1 MKLREVRVKKF
12 KNILD
17 SNFVKIEDDITCIVG
32 KNESGKTAFLH
43 SLYRLK
49 PARPNVKFYYP
60 DQYPAWLEK
69 RDRQQGV
76 NLEEEIPISAVFEL
90 EDNEIDD
97 LEKKYGNKFLK
108 SHKVKVE
115 KNYKS
120 ELLHEIDYDEQRI
133 VKHFLS
139 KLDIKEEVL
148 KESKKISTIQEIN
161 EWINRLKTDEG
172 EEKET
177 RNLAGVEIETAKK
190 QFFTQKEL
198 NDIIWDDISKYLPD
212 IFYYDEY
219 SSLPYSVNINDVLQ
233 TDPEKLD
240 NNQLTARSLLKL
252 AAAENDYLLNPD
264 YERRK
269 RELEN
274 VANALTDDVL
284 KYWSQNPEL
293 RVQPD
298 ITQKTVTIPKTVN
311 TPQGQQSVLDELKI
325 RIWDQRHS
333 LSLPFNEHST
343 GFQWFFSFL
352 AAFSDYH
359 LNNKPVLILLDE
371 PALGLH
377 AKAQEDFLRFIEED
391 LSKRCQVIYT
401 THSPF
406 MVQSNKLERVR
417 TVEDL
422 GRDKGAK
429 ISQDVL
435 TKDPDTLF
443 PLQGALGYDL
453 VQNLFINANN
463 LIVEGTSDYTYLIV
477 ISDYLQEQKN
487 KNYLDPKWS
496 VLPVGGIDLI
506 PTFVALLGHHLDIT
520 VVVDA
525 QKDGHQKLS
534 NLASKGYLS
543 NKRIITIGNI
553 LGRKY
558 ADIEDL
564 FSIEDYLNI
573 YNIAFHSKLKSDELK
588 GTDPIISRI
597 CRFQNI
603 ESFDHGNPAD
613 ILLRKRDEI
622 LPKLS
627 EQTLKNFGKL
637 FETINNTLQ

>member
-1 MKLREVRVKKF
+1 MKLREVLVRKF

-17 SNFVKIEDDITCIVG
+17 SNSVIIEDDITCIVG

-43 SLYRLK
+43 SLYRLN
-49 PARPNVKFYYP
+49 PARPNAKLYYP

-69 RDRQQGV
+69 RDRLQGID
-76 NLEEEIPISAVFEL
+76 LEKEIPISTVFEL
-90 EDNEIDD
+90 ENNELEE
-97 LEKKYGNKFLK
+97 LEKRFGNNFLK
-108 SHKVKVE
+108 SPKVNVKR
-115 KNYKS
+115 NYKS
-120 ELLHEIDYDEQRI
+120 ELSYDISYDEQKI
-133 VKHFLS
+133 VKQFIS
-139 KLDIKEEVL
+139 QINLDGEIL
-148 KESKKISTIQEIN
+148 KESKKITSVQEID

-172 EEKET
+172 DEKEK
-177 RNLAGVEIETAKK
+177 RNATGLEIEKIKK
-190 QFFTQKEL
+190 QFFIQKEL
-198 NDIIWDDISKYLPD
+198 DQLIWNEISKYLPE

-219 SSLPYSVNINDVLQ
+219 SNLPYSVNIKNILQ
-233 TDPEKLD
+233 TDPKQLD
-240 NNQLTARSLLKL
+240 DDQLTARSLLKL
-252 AAAENDYLLNPD
+252 AAADSEYLLNPD

-298 ITQKTVTIPKTVN
+298 ITQKTVN

-333 LSLPFNEHST
+333 LSLPFDEHST
-343 GFQWFFSFL
+343 GFRWFFSFL
-352 AAFSDYH
+352 AAFSEYDF
-359 LNNKPVLILLDE
+359 NKKPVLILLDE

-377 AKAQEDFLRFIEED
+377 AKAQADFLRFIEER

-422 GRDKGAK
+422 GRVEGAK

-453 VQNLFINANN
+453 VQNLFINTNN
-463 LIVEGTSDYTYLIV
+463 LIVEGTSDYTYLMV
-477 ISDYLQEQKN
+477 ISDFLKSQEN
-487 KNYLDPKWS
+487 KKYLDSKWS
-496 VLPVGGIDLI
+496 VIPVGGIDLI
-506 PTFVALLGHHLDIT
+506 PTFVALLGIHLDLT

-525 QKDGHQKLS
+525 QKVGHQKLS

-543 NKRIITIGNI
+543 NKRIITVGNI
-553 LGRKY
+553 LNRKY

-564 FSIEDYLNI
+564 FNAEDYLNI
-573 YNIAFHSKLKSDELK
+573 YNIAFNTNIKAQDLK
-588 GTDPIISRI
+588 GSDPIISRI
-597 CRFQNI
+597 CRYQSI
-603 ESFDHGNPAD
+603 ESFDHGIPAD

-627 EQTLKNFGKL
+627 NETLENFEKL
-637 FETINNTLQ
+637 FETINNTME